1 MNYDFIKRE
10 QGLYKRGKEENK
22 IIISIILKYLS
33 K

>member
-1 MNYDFIKRE
+1 MNYDFRE
-10 QGLYKRGKEENK
+10 HGFYEREKEENK

>member
-1 MNYDFIKRE
+1 MNYDFRE
-10 QGLYKRGKEENK
+10 QGFYEREKEENK

>member
-1 MNYDFIKRE
+1 MNYDFKE
-10 QGLYKRGKEENK
+10 QGFYEREKEENK